1 VDGTERS
8 DDDEFV
14 LLQYQREWVDELIV
28 NSVCP
33 VCRSA
38 SVAPPG
44 PMGLSKEEREL
55 AIAEQRELAAQLE
68 GHDTRWLA
76 KTEDQIANLEKRLV
90 ADGKCDRYGCYG
102 WLVAKKKNFT
112 VVAEKSRQIGFT
124 WGTACGAVI
133 VASLPRNQG
142 GLDVYYMST
151 GQDDARDFINECM
164 RWIIEKFSPILERC
178 PEVEEFDWIDDD
190 DPVAIQTFRIRF
202 PSGFAIY
209 ALPSRPARMR
219 GKKRCLAILDEAAQN
234 DLDAWIKATG
244 ALKFWGG
251 QRAIIS
257 THYGSDSAFYKYVQ
271 RVKASIA
278 DGKRMASLHSVF
290 LHDALRQGV
299 YRRMCRLARPQ
310 VRWTQELEDAW
321 VEELRN
327 EYGDGFDE
335 ECLGIVAGA
344 SNQLIG
350 RQLVVAAQTL
360 SPAECPIVEIC
371 GGDEPRMWING
382 DLVESSDK
390 PWPLPTESVQETASP
405 EERERMVRGWLDA
418 HLASTLKRINALG
431 HDIHVGDDYGR
442 SGDISYKVIGT
453 NDSANRRAVRLV
465 IECDRVPFTIQSQ
478 IADYCWP
485 ILTRLRSG
493 SGDGNG
499 NGSQCA
505 ERAKDMTRGKM
516 AVTMRLPDTAFTRL
530 RTRLEHGT
538 LALPR
543 HSKELADDLTS
554 LKRKGNGKGID
565 APQRRT
571 DRGQQRHADGAYALA
586 HFEHSI
592 DTDGQVVQLSSVR
605 RVKRSLFP
613 TRR

>member
-1 VDGTERS
+1 GPVEVRLGPVRHDQRAPGLKLHRRVVAHKQLRAVEKRRRSRPLPAIQRRGDLVEYQPVQRPALAQHDVDELHLNRVAPLRAELRGWSVRRAFEPVEPGPEHVGDSRRSEDDLHARRLTRSTAGDLGCYLVHVDGTERS

-164 RWIIEKFSPILERC
+164 RWIIEKFSPLLERC

-299 YRRMCRLARPQ
+299 YRR
-310 VRWTQELEDAW
+310 
-321 VEELRN
+321 
-327 EYGDGFDE
+327 
-335 ECLGIVAGA
+335 
-344 SNQLIG
+344 
-350 RQLVVAAQTL
+350 
-360 SPAECPIVEIC
+360 
-371 GGDEPRMWING
+371 
-382 DLVESSDK
+382 
-390 PWPLPTESVQETASP
+390 
-405 EERERMVRGWLDA
+405 
-418 HLASTLKRINALG
+418 
-431 HDIHVGDDYGR
+431 
-442 SGDISYKVIGT
+442 
-453 NDSANRRAVRLV
+453 
-465 IECDRVPFTIQSQ
+465 
-478 IADYCWP
+478 
-485 ILTRLRSG
+485 
-493 SGDGNG
+493 
-499 NGSQCA
+499 
-505 ERAKDMTRGKM
+505 
-516 AVTMRLPDTAFTRL
+516 
-530 RTRLEHGT
+530 
-538 LALPR
+538 
-543 HSKELADDLTS
+543 
-554 LKRKGNGKGID
+554 
-565 APQRRT
+565 
-571 DRGQQRHADGAYALA
+571 
-586 HFEHSI
+586 
-592 DTDGQVVQLSSVR
+592 
-605 RVKRSLFP
+605 
-613 TRR
+613 